1 MTTSA
6 FTTIDLADTTP
17 PADAP
22 ASSVVV
28 LVYRGAEGDP
38 TLDTADL
45 ERAVVD
51 PLMTAFSAVQHHWTA
66 ITEARHRGRVVILA
80 PASAAL
86 GDPLRPLDCAVTG
99 ALISFVRSVAI
110 ELQRHGGAANAVF
123 YDTDPNEPAVT
134 ELIATLTAEHAAA
147 VTGQEI
153 YAANGTDLGRLH
165 P

>member
-110 ELQRHGGAANAVF
+110 EVQRHGGAANAVF

-153 YAANGTDLGRLH
+153 YAANGPDLGRLH

>member
-51 PLMTAFSAVQHHWTA
+51 PLMTAFSAVQHHWAA
-66 ITEARHRGRVVILA
+66 ITEARHRGRVVVLA

-110 ELQRHGGAANAVF
+110 EVQRHGGAANAVF

>member
-66 ITEARHRGRVVILA
+66 ITEARHRGRVVVLA

-110 ELQRHGGAANAVF
+110 EVQRHGGAANAVF

>member
-110 ELQRHGGAANAVF
+110 EVQRHGGAANAVF

>member
-6 FTTIDLADTTP
+6 FTTIDLTATTP

-51 PLMTAFSAVQHHWTA
+51 PLMAAFSAVQHHWTA
-66 ITEARHRGRVVILA
+66 ITEARHRGRVVVLA

-86 GDPLRPLDCAVTG
+86 GDPLRPLDCAVSG

-123 YDTDPNEPAVT
+123 YDTDPNEPAVS
-134 ELIATLTAEHAAA
+134 ELIAALTAEHAAA

>member
-1 MTTSA
+1 MTTST
-6 FTTIDLADTTP
+6 FTTIDLAGTTQ
-17 PADAP
+17 PARAP

-28 LVYRGAEGDP
+28 LVYRGTESDQ
-38 TLDTADL
+38 TIDTADL
-45 ERAVVD
+45 ERAVAH
-51 PLMTAFSAVQHHWTA
+51 PLMAAFSAVQHHWPA
-66 ITEARHRGRVVILA
+66 ITDARHRGRVVVLA
-80 PASAAL
+80 PATAAL
-86 GDPLRPLDCAVTG
+86 GDPPRPLDCAVTG

-134 ELIATLTAEHAAA
+134 ELIAALTAEHAGA

>member
-28 LVYRGAEGDP
+28 LVYRGADGDP

-134 ELIATLTAEHAAA
+134 ELIAALTAEHAAA

>member
-1 MTTSA
+1 MTASTV
-6 FTTIDLADTTP
+6 TTIDLTDPAN
-17 PADAP
+17 PADVA
-22 ASSVVV
+22 ASPVVV
-28 LVYRGAEGDP
+28 LVFRGADGDQ

-45 ERAVVD
+45 EHAVAH
-51 PLMTAFSAVQHHWTA
+51 PLLSAFSAVQHHWPS
-66 ITEARHRGRVVILA
+66 ITGTHGRGRVVVLA

-110 ELQRHGGAANAVF
+110 ELQRHGGAANAIF
-123 YDTDPNEPAVT
+123 FDTDPNEPAVT
-134 ELIATLTAEHAAA
+134 ELIATVTAEHATA

-153 YAANGTDLGRLH
+153 YAANGADLGRLH